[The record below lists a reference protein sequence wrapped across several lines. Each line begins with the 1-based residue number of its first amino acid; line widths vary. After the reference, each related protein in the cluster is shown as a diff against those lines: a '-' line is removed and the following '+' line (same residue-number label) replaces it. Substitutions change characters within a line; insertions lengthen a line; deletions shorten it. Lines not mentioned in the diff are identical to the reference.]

1 MNLPVC
7 PPCNTLPFPSFP
19 AFPPSRLETNSAP
32 TALHTQLQDVTLA
45 LCDEHRRR
53 VAAESALADEGLVPA
68 LVNALVE
75 IAMLTDVVV
84 SVKEA

>member
-1 MNLPVC
+1 M
-7 PPCNTLPFPSFP
+7 
-19 AFPPSRLETNSAP
+19 
-32 TALHTQLQDVTLA
+32 TLA